1 MTAILGL
8 IDGENIY
15 MGCDSCSNVGWE
27 QYTLP
32 SAKVYRLPLAKML
45 VGVAGTWRD
54 SQIIRYHA
62 DMEMPEGD
70 GEEVLVKYFVPA
82 LRETFKTHGSNVGGD
97 GQAKPFDS
105 ELLIGFRGC
114 LYFIDAGYGVIPC
127 GESYRTIGNGGVISL
142 GAIAAIELLSNTD
155 TVAPETRIRQA
166 LAIAEQFTSG
176 VRSPFLVER
185 LCVLE
190 TT

>member
-1 MTAILGL
+1 
-8 IDGENIY
+8 

-70 GEEVLVKYFVPA
+70 SEELLVKHFVPA
-82 LRETFKTHGSNVGGD
+82 LRETFKIHGSNVGSD
-97 GQAKPFDS
+97 GQFKPFDS
-105 ELLIGFRGC
+105 ELLIGFRGG
-114 LYFIDAGYGVIPC
+114 LYLIDAGYGVVPC
-127 GESYRTIGNGGVISL
+127 GENYRAIGNGGVCAL
-142 GAIAAIELLSNTD
+142 GAIAAIETLCDAD
-155 TVAPETRIRQA
+155 TTQPETRIRQA
-166 LAIAEQFTSG
+166 LMIAEQFTTG

-185 LCVLE
+185 L
-190 TT
+190 